1 MIKALAFSVLPVIID
16 GLSKIDCKGTAVG
29 KTLQYAKMMF
39 SGVVPMPCILIF
51 SYADTLI
58 L

>member
-1 MIKALAFSVLPVIID
+1 MIKTLAFRVLPVIID
-16 GLSKIDCKGTAVG
+16 SLSKIGCKGTAVC

-39 SGVVPMPCILIF
+39 SGIVPMPCILIF
-51 SYADTLI
+51 GYADTLI